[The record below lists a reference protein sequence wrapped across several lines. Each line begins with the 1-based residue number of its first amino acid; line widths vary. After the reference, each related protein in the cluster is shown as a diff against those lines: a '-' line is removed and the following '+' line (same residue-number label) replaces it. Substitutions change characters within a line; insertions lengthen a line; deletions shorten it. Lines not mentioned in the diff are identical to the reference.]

1 MNALGSARRAL
12 RLARGGVI
20 VAAALLVVAVA
31 RRGGSVEVDAL
42 PLEPV
47 SVSGAAIGA
56 GGAASSAKGDAA
68 SGATGT
74 ASNGSAGGAPVDISR
89 IVAGDP
95 FSPVRAAPEVPYRLG
110 AVEPVVRR
118 VVVAPQQVRLLGTV
132 VRPTGRSFA
141 MCQAANGPATVVYP
155 GQRIGGL
162 VLESVSQGSAVFI
175 DDEGTRVT
183 LRVPGNG
190 R

>member
-12 RLARGGVI
+12 LLARGGTI
-20 VAAALLVVAVA
+20 VAATLLVVAVA
-31 RRGGSVEVDAL
+31 RRGGSTEGDAL

-47 SVSGAAIGA
+47 R
-56 GGAASSAKGDAA
+56 SSDV
-68 SGATGT
+68 ATKTGSA
-74 ASNGSAGGAPVDISR
+74 ASNGAGSVSDGSAGSAPVDIAR
-89 IVAGDP
+89 IFAGDP

-118 VVVAPQQVRLLGTV
+118 VVAVPQQVRLLGTV

-141 MCQAANGPATVVYP
+141 MCQVATGPATVVYP

-162 VLESVSQGSAVFI
+162 LLESVAQGSAVFI